1 MTTEGLQTH
10 PSLLLK
16 LRDVEDAAAWERFV
30 ELYTP
35 LVFQFARKRGLQ
47 EADAADVAQDVM
59 KSVAGAIQK
68 FDYEPARGGFRNW
81 LFTVTRS
88 KLNNFLSRQQK
99 TPAALGG
106 TTMMRFIQ
114 EQPAQGEHQ
123 AWDQDYRLRMF
134 HWAAGRVRGE
144 FKTPTWEAFW
154 RTAVAG
160 ASVATVARSLGTSE
174 GAVYIA
180 RSRVIA
186 RLRQQVQAVTGDRE
200 DFFPSAE

>member
-1 MTTEGLQTH
+1 MKTH
-10 PSLLLK
+10 PSLLWQ
-16 LRDVEDAAAWERFV
+16 LRDVADAPAWERFV

-35 LVFQFARKRGLQ
+35 LVFRFVRKRGLQ

-59 KSVAGAIQK
+59 KSVAGAIRQ

-88 KLNNFLSRQQK
+88 KLSDFFEQQRRA
-99 TPAALGG
+99 PAALGG
-106 TTMMRFIQ
+106 TEMMRYIQ
-114 EQPAQGEHQ
+114 EQPGDIGQTE
-123 AWDQDYRLRMF
+123 WDREYRLRMF
-134 HWAAGRVRGE
+134 HWAAERVRTE

-154 RTAVAG
+154 RTAVNG
-160 ASVATVARSLGTSE
+160 QPVGTVANDLGLSE

-186 RLRQQVQAVTGDRE
+186 RLRQQVRSVTGDWE
-200 DFFPSAE
+200 EFTLSAA